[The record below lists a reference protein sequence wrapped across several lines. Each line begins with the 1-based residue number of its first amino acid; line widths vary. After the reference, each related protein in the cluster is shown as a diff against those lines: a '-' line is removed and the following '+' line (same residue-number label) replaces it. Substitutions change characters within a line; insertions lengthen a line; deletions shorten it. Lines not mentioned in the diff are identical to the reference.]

1 VITERQMQELAGYN
15 PPAGQVLS
23 LYLNV
28 DPRRR
33 IPEKYK
39 LALRRQLTMVVDLA
53 DPADIARIERYFD
66 YEYNGQGRGVAC
78 FSCQEADYWR
88 AYPLSVPVEDAVS
101 VGDHPHIKPLGD
113 VMETYAR
120 HAVALISREGARF
133 FVFEQGE
140 AEEVGSLEGED
151 VKRHKQ
157 GGWAAARYQRHEDA
171 AAHRNLKDVAEA
183 TADFCREHGCQRLI
197 LAGTEKTVAQF
208 GPLLP
213 RPLQEQVVGSFAVG
227 MTAALSEVAERSLEI
242 TQEAALQQQALLVEQ
257 LITAAS
263 SKGGAGALGLA
274 DTLRL
279 LEEGRVH
286 HLVLAEGYRGTVH
299 RCENCGY
306 MTVEPLETCAFC
318 GGQMRLLD
326 DAVNRVVSRAIE
338 RDVEVT
344 TVRDSKAL
352 EEAGSIGAILR
363 Y

>member
-1 VITERQMQELAGYN
+1 
-15 PPAGQVLS
+15 
-23 LYLNV
+23 V

-39 LALRRQLTMVVDLA
+39 LALRRQLNSIADAA
-53 DPADIARIERYFD
+53 DPADIARVERYFD

-78 FSCQEADYWR
+78 FSCQAADFWL

-101 VGDHPHIKPLGD
+101 VGDHPFIKPLGD
-113 VMETYAR
+113 MMEAYAR
-120 HAVALISREGARF
+120 HAVALVSREGMRF

-140 AEEVGSLEGED
+140 AEEVGGLEGED

-183 TADFCREHGCQRLI
+183 TADFCREYDCQRLI

-208 GPLLP
+208 QSLLP
-213 RPLQEQVVGSFAVG
+213 RALRERVVGSFAVG
-227 MTAALSEVAERSLEI
+227 MTAALAEVAERSLEV
-242 TQEAALQQQALLVEQ
+242 TQEAAQRRQALLVEQ
-257 LITAAS
+257 LVTAAS
-263 SKGGAGALGLA
+263 SRGGAGALGLA

-279 LEEGRVH
+279 LEEGRVR
-286 HLVLAEGYRGTVH
+286 HLVLAEGYRGQAH

-306 MTVEPLETCAFC
+306 MTVEPLEKCAFC
-318 GGQMRLLD
+318 GSKMVLLD
-326 DAVNRVVSRAIE
+326 NAVNRVVSRAIE
-338 RDVEVT
+338 RGVDVT
-344 TVRDSKAL
+344 TVRGSTPL